1 MWEAPFPWGGGRGG
15 VMPPP
20 PLPLLLSEGSACLDG
35 GNSREPV
42 SPGNDSLCNAARLRT
57 ATCWLLWELSDNH
70 PKWHVSAILTG
81 VYYAADLLK

>member
-1 MWEAPFPWGGGRGG
+1 MWEAPFPWAGGMGVG

-35 GNSREPV
+35 RNSREPV

-57 ATCWLLWELSDNH
+57 ALCSLSLELSDNH
-70 PKWHVSAILTG
+70 
-81 VYYAADLLK
+81 LK